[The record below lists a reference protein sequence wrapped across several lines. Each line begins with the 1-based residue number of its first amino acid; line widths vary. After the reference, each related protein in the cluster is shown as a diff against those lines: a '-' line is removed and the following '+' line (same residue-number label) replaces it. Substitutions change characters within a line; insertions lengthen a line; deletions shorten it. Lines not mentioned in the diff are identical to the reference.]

1 MGRHSDSLFDWM
13 SYFGSSRKLIP
24 LKIENDVPY
33 WNPFPFSG
41 GLIFRRG
48 AELMAIILPLFS
60 CYGIH
65 PNLSEQK
72 YSKIQK
78 MQTWVVLAS
87 NTDFFFYLFICIQVD
102 DSKLL
107 CWQGFRICTHN
118 YLWRQLCSRMGV
130 IFFPWNSGYI

>member
-24 LKIENDVPY
+24 MKIENDVPY

-72 YSKIQK
+72 YCKIQK

-87 NTDFFFYLFICIQVD
+87 NTDFFFTFLSAYRLMIVSYYVD
-102 DSKLL
+102 KDS
-107 CWQGFRICTHN
+107 GFVPTITFEDN
-118 YLWRQLCSRMGV
+118 YAPEWE
-130 IFFPWNSGYI
+130 